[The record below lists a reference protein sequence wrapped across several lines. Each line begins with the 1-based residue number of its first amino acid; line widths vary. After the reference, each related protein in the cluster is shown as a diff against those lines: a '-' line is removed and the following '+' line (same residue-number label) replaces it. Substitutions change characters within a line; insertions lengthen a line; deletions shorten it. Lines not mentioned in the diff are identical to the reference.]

1 MSMKKKIIITVVA
14 AALVGAFGTYIVKS
28 KSKND
33 EPSQRKSSVQ
43 STKKTDK
50 ELAPEFNKTQYSTT
64 DPASLWVVVNK
75 LHPLNPQTYNPDDLV
90 LPNVSLRIPGAA
102 QMKMRKEAATALEQM
117 FQDAKSAGFNLQI
130 TTAHRGYSYQKTLYD
145 GYVAEQGKSVADTQS
160 ARPGYSEHQ
169 SGWAADIRP
178 ESGKCYL
185 EACFGDMEEGKWLA
199 QNAYSYG
206 FILRYP
212 QGKTDVTGYT
222 YEPWHFRYV
231 GKELAAEMK
240 KQNILTLE
248 EFFGLGPAP
257 DYGQ

>member
-1 MSMKKKIIITVVA
+1 MKKKIIIVA
-14 AALVGAFGTYIVKS
+14 VIAVLIGVGGAFFIKS
-28 KSKND
+28 RGISEESSQQKSYT
-33 EPSQRKSSVQ
+33 Q
-43 STKKTDK
+43 SNKTTDK
-50 ELAPEFNKTQYSTT
+50 KQAPEFNKTQFSTT

-75 LHPLNPQTYNPDDLV
+75 QHPLNPQTYNPDDLV

-102 QMKMRKEAATALEQM
+102 QMKMRKEAATAIEQM
-117 FQDAKSAGFNLQI
+117 FQDAKSAGLNLQI
-130 TTAHRGYSYQKTLYD
+130 TTAHRGYAYQKTLYD

-199 QNAYSYG
+199 ENAHSYG

-212 QGKTDVTGYT
+212 QGKTDITGYT